1 MSDIPALRGMRPD
14 RRDPRAAWLHF
25 RRTLDADATARAII
39 LNLAGTRKG
48 RRALDELR
56 RAWARH
62 GLPAP
67 FDALL
72 REELGEETEE
82 GVGRRPLR
90 ALRRAPADYRPGGR
104 SLRRLPPARRAL
116 SRASRGPS
124 GASAR

>member
-39 LNLAGTRKG
+39 LNLAGTREG
-48 RRALDELR
+48 RRALDESR

-72 REELGEETEE
+72 REELGEETED
-82 GVGRRPLR
+82 
-90 ALRRAPADYRPGGR
+90 A
-104 SLRRLPPARRAL
+104 
-116 SRASRGPS
+116 S
-124 GASAR
+124 GAARCGRCGGPLLITDLGADLCGGCRLLDAP